1 MHPIAVLVA
10 MKTYAQ
16 GRGMKGSG
24 KWTPVTRVV
33 DALDKAFYL
42 SFENAPTT
50 GKRVMEAMLKM
61 KKLDIAELKRAHDGE
76 LVNV

>member
-10 MKTYAQ
+10 LKTYAQ

-24 KWTPVTRVV
+24 KWSPVTRVI

-42 SFENAPTT
+42 SFDNAPTT
-50 GKRVMEAMLKM
+50 GKRIWPPCECPESCKSTAC
-61 KKLDIAELKRAHDGE
+61 
-76 LVNV
+76 